1 MVLRWRGSQMA
12 APGGAVA
19 VRTTAR
25 ERLLPLL
32 LSSSRFRWF
41 SLFLLCPWF
50 VFFFCYFSFVPSLPS
65 LTFVLSF
72 LSLSSLRSLF
82 SSVFFF
88 FFSFCSLFI
97 GKKGAGP
104 FASAPWERVSRAA
117 GRPPSATARRRFLA
131 FGKASGRS
139 ASGFGW
145 WSRARGFGLV
155 GARRESGRF
164 KEENHFSLP
173 VAGSGGKKKGEQCR
187 SKRHRSVFFF
197 FIFYFMNETA
207 LFWRKRAVS
216 FKNGTRTS

>member
-1 MVLRWRGSQMA
+1 MFLLR
-12 APGGAVA
+12 
-19 VRTTAR
+19 
-25 ERLLPLL
+25 LPLFFGG
-32 LSSSRFRWF
+32 S
-41 SLFLLCPWF
+41 LCPFF
-50 VFFFCYFSFVPSLPS
+50 VLGLFFFFCYFSFVPSLPS
-65 LTFVLSF
+65 LTFVLS
-72 LSLSSLRSLF
+72 LLSLRSLF
-82 SSVFFF
+82 SSVFPPF
-88 FFSFCSLFI
+88 FFSFFSLFI

-131 FGKASGRS
+131 FGRASGRS

-145 WSRARGFGLV
+145 WSRAWGFGLV

-197 FIFYFMNETA
+197 FFFI
-207 LFWRKRAVS
+207 L
-216 FKNGTRTS
+216 